1 MLTRSF
7 NRLYDRIFNM
17 HFKTRI
23 ILYVT
28 LILILGGS
36 VFALYKNYEHD
47 LVKQQQQ
54 HMLSVSKS
62 ISRSIELF
70 IDDII
75 DSVQVITLDK
85 SFATAITLNP
95 SKKEVTLY
103 TDKLRSYLLAEG
115 AQVYAAY
122 LFDSKGKIIANY
134 GAIDQGSTVLK
145 SEVKIATARKS
156 TYIGDEY
163 MDPAKHSFILNIYE
177 PIFNKEDFVGTLCVS
192 IDLNVIYDRFIAPVQ
207 VGEKGYALVKNK
219 EGIIIMHQIK
229 EQVGIDVIKTRKML
243 HPDLDLKG
251 LEELV
256 NQQLTKKEG
265 TYIYD
270 SYWWAE
276 SGTGLKKAK
285 KLNAFSPVLLD
296 DDFWVVA
303 LTMSY
308 EEIRSPMNTFLFGI
322 LLLTSF
328 MALMAYFFMQALS
341 KASKGKR
348 ELEQETQYLKILN
361 ETSERLRQQE
371 SELYHSQ
378 KLKMIGTLAGGISH
392 DINNLLTP
400 IYGYSELML
409 AQITP
414 EHPFYEDIHEIYS
427 ASQKGKDMIEQLLL
441 FSRKDQGMTSI
452 DLIDINQVTE
462 ETIKLFR
469 TMLPKGTRI
478 DTQIDPDCGFVRA
491 NYTQL
496 HQVIF
501 NLCNNAYQATQS
513 NEEEGKAPLIQIG
526 LRTIPVA
533 MLEDSNMEQAD
544 LTEVVSY
551 NFVELSVKDNGC
563 GMDDETLS
571 RLFEPFYTTKERG
584 DGTGLGLFVA
594 KSIIDKYNGRIT
606 VESTQR
612 MGSTFKVYFQI
623 VEMDTEKRQSCG
635 KIAIPLSVSS
645 SEQLQPS
652 SIHILIVDDHEAV
665 VRMLEKGLTYYG
677 YSVTCETDSVKALKR
692 IRQNPEAF
700 DVILTDYMMPA
711 MTGLSLAKKAKR
723 IRRDLGI
730 VLMTGFMDEAKIDL
744 AQNSALDACLLKPVE
759 ISNLSEKIITVH
771 QLMQTNHKNLK

>member
-1 MLTRSF
+1 MLTRWF
-7 NRLYDRIFNM
+7 NRSYDRIFNM

-23 ILYVT
+23 YLYLT

-36 VFALYKNYEHD
+36 VFGLYKNYEHD

-70 IDDII
+70 IKDIV
-75 DSVQVITLDK
+75 DSIQILSFDK
-85 SFATAITLNP
+85 SFTETISQKP
-95 SKKEVTLY
+95 SSDQVLAY
-103 TDKLRSYLLAEG
+103 DNKLKSYMLAEG
-115 AQVYAAY
+115 PQIYATY
-122 LFDSKGKIIANY
+122 LFDKKGKVISSF
-134 GAIDQGSTVLK
+134 GSTDHGSTLLK

-156 TYIGDEY
+156 TYIGKEY
-163 MDPAKHSFILNIYE
+163 MDPTKRSFILNIYE
-177 PIFNKEDFVGTLCVS
+177 PIFKKDEFLGTLCVS

-207 VGEKGYALVKNK
+207 IGQKGYAMVKNK
-219 EGIIIMHQIK
+219 EGTIIMHPLK
-229 EQVGIDVIKTRKML
+229 EQVGINVIETRKML
-243 HPDLDLKG
+243 YPNLDFKDL
-251 LEELV
+251 EALV
-256 NQQLTKKEG
+256 NQQLTGKEG
-265 TYIYD
+265 TYIYY

-276 SGTGLKKAK
+276 SGTDLKKAK
-285 KLNAFSPVLLD
+285 KLNAFSPVNLD
-296 DDFWVVA
+296 EDFWIVA

-308 EEIRSPMNTFLFGI
+308 EEIKSPMNTFLFGI
-322 LLLTSF
+322 LLLTLFISF
-328 MALMAYFFMQALS
+328 VVYFFMQALS

-361 ETSERLRQQE
+361 ESSERLRQQE

-414 EHPFYEDIHEIYS
+414 EHPFYDDIKEIYS

-452 DLIDINQVTE
+452 DLIDISQVTE

-469 TMLPKGTRI
+469 TMMPNSTEIQLHI
-478 DTQIDPDCGFVRA
+478 DSHCGFVRA

-513 NEEEGKAPLIQIG
+513 NGPLGRVPRIQIG
-526 LRTIPVA
+526 LKTIPVA
-533 MLEDSNMEQAD
+533 MMADSDRNPES
-544 LTEVVSY
+544 SY
-551 NFVELSVKDNGC
+551 NFVELSIKDNGC

-571 RLFEPFYTTKERG
+571 RLFEPFFTTKERG

-606 VESTQR
+606 VESTQGK
-612 MGSTFKVYFQI
+612 GSTFKVYFQI
-623 VEMDTEKRQSCG
+623 VEMDKESEESCG
-635 KIAIPLSVSS
+635 KISMPRSASS
-645 SEQLQPS
+645 SLAKPP
-652 SIHILIVDDHEAV
+652 IGLKVLIVDDHEAV
-665 VRMLEKGLTYYG
+665 VRMLEKGLAYYG
-677 YSVTCETDSVKALKR
+677 FTVTCETDSIKALKT
-692 IRQNPEAF
+692 IRQNPDQF
-700 DVILTDYMMPA
+700 DVILTDYMMPS

-723 IRRDLGI
+723 IRPDLGI
-730 VLMTGFMDEAKIDL
+730 ILMTGFMDETKIDL
-744 AQNSALDACLLKPVE
+744 VQNNAIDACLLKPVE
-759 ISNLSEKIITVH
+759 ILNLSEKIISVN
-771 QLMQTNHKNLK
+771 QQMQTNRKNLK